1 MNYPFR
7 FAIGDNVKVHPESSH
22 YPNVAGKVTAL
33 ELSALGTV
41 AIVRPGDNT
50 KGPFRVMESQL
61 VHNY

>member
-7 FAIGDNVKVHPESSH
+7 YAIGDSVKVHPESS
-22 YPNVAGKVTAL
+22 YRANVTGKVAAL

-61 VHNY
+61 VNNY